1 MIIIH
6 GICNHRINQ
15 AKRKLQFLRAQRD
28 RRRATRGKSG
38 NRIRLFRGGGLKQR
52 KEIILTDGSRSC
64 HYFYRTWIVCS
75 CKLCGI
81 ANPTLLISAS
91 DLRTFANVLIQ
102 ETGDSVAEKTF
113 SAVKAAM
120 GDKIKYCTRGEASEI
135 LGVSYPTLHRW
146 EKEKCLI
153 PVRIGR
159 KVLYLRNEVDAF
171 KARGRTRS
179 LGK

>member
-1 MIIIH
+1 MDSLLM
-6 GICNHRINQ
+6 Q
-15 AKRKLQFLRAQRD
+15 VMRD
-28 RRRATRGKSG
+28 RQSDAMLLGKG
-38 NRIRLFRGGGLKQR
+38 IRLSINSL
-52 KEIILTDGSRSC
+52 
-64 HYFYRTWIVCS
+64 
-75 CKLCGI
+75 
-81 ANPTLLISAS
+81 
-91 DLRTFANVLIQ
+91 VLIQ

>member
-1 MIIIH
+1 M
-6 GICNHRINQ
+6 Q
-15 AKRKLQFLRAQRD
+15 VMRD
-28 RRRATRGKSG
+28 RQSDAM
-38 NRIRLFRGGGLKQR
+38 
-52 KEIILTDGSRSC
+52 
-64 HYFYRTWIVCS
+64 
-75 CKLCGI
+75 
-81 ANPTLLISAS
+81 LLISAS

-120 GDKIKYCTRGEASEI
+120 GDKIKYCARGEASEI